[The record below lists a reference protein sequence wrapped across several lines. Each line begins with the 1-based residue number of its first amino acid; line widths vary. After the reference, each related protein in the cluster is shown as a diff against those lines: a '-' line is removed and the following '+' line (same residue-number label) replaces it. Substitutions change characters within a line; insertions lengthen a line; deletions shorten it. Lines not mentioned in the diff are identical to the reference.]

1 MEDSPRDMWL
11 LAVDGSRGA
20 EHAARY
26 VAKTAKA
33 FGAAEIRL
41 VNVRPPPVGAER
53 MDANALRA
61 AALAEAER
69 TSAKA
74 RRIVELAGLPC
85 TLDAPVGDD
94 PAAMIVGA
102 AENLDAVEIVMGTRG
117 VGMLSSVTLG
127 SVAYKV
133 VHLARRSVTLVP
145 ARSRTGR
152 GARNPLS
159 ILVAVDGSTS
169 ANRAVQYVAHQAARD
184 SRVRCVL
191 LNVQPRIGSHNVRRF
206 VSRSQIDVYIQG
218 EAAAAMRQGVRIL
231 ERAGVRFETR
241 VATGD
246 VVETILAA
254 AADCDCGRIVLGT
267 RGRSA
272 VRSLLLGS
280 IAYGVVHHAD
290 VPVTVVKQALP
301 APVELPGTGA
311 RR

>member
-1 MEDSPRDMWL
+1 MDDSRQDTWL

-33 FGAAEIRL
+33 FGAAKIRL
-41 VNVRPPPVGAER
+41 VNVRLPPVGAER
-53 MDANALRA
+53 MDARALRA
-61 AALAEAER
+61 AALEDAER
-69 TSAKA
+69 AAARA

-85 TLDAPVGDD
+85 ALDAPVGDD

-102 AENLDAVEIVMGTRG
+102 AENLDAAEIVMGTRG
-117 VGMLSSVTLG
+117 VGVLSSITLG

-145 ARSRTGR
+145 ERTRTGR
-152 GARNPLS
+152 AARNPLA
-159 ILVAVDGSTS
+159 ILIAVDGSPS
-169 ANRAVQYVAHQAARD
+169 ANRAVQHAAAQAACD
-184 SRVRCVL
+184 SRTRCVL
-191 LNVQPRIGSHNVRRF
+191 LNVQPRIARNARRF
-206 VSRSQIDVYIQG
+206 VSKSQVDVYIQG
-218 EAAAAMRQGVRIL
+218 EAAAAMRQGARIL

-246 VVETILAA
+246 AVETILATA
-254 AADCDCGRIVLGT
+254 AECDCGRIVLGT

-280 IAYGVVHHAD
+280 VAYGVVHHAD
-290 VPVTVVKQALP
+290 VAVTVVKQGLP
-301 APVELPGTGA
+301 PPVMLSGTNT